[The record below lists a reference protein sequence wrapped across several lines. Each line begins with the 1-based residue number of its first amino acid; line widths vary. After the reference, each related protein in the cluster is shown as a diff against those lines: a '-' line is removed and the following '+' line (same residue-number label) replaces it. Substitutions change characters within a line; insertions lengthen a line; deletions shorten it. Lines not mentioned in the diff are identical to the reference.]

1 MIEEQSGRDGKPNRT
16 QVTLP
21 LVNTSIGVGST
32 TGEAES
38 ANSPIR
44 QSSDPANNGEKLS
57 NRQEQILSVM
67 ETDKEYSSADIGDM
81 VGLKVSRSRQLL
93 KKLVEMGRLESTGST
108 NGKRYI
114 KRS

>member
-1 MIEEQSGRDGKPNRT
+1 M
-16 QVTLP
+16 
-21 LVNTSIGVGST
+21 NTSIGAGPT

-38 ANSPIR
+38 ANSPIC
-44 QSSDPANNGEKLS
+44 QSSDPANNGEKFS
-57 NRQEQILSVM
+57 NRQEQILSVV

-93 KKLVEMGRLESTGST
+93 KKHVEMGRLESTGST